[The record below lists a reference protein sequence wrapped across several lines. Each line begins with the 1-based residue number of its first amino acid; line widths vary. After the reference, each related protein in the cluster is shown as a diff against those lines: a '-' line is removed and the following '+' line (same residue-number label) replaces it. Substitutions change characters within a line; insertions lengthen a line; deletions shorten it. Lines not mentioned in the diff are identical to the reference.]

1 MCTKIKDVLMKNW
14 LLFSSFLL
22 VLISCS
28 SKEVKQVESERLLAS
43 YQPLCSIEKHPEQPV
58 YRLKMYGKTYNRFWY
73 TAQEVETLYNSFVM
87 QGRCL

>member
-1 MCTKIKDVLMKNW
+1 MKRFVL
-14 LLFSSFLL
+14 LLFFS
-22 VLISCS
+22 ISLFGCS
-28 SKEVKQVESERLLAS
+28 SHESVQSDRKIAS

-73 TAQEVETLYNSFVM
+73 TAKEVEELYNNFVM